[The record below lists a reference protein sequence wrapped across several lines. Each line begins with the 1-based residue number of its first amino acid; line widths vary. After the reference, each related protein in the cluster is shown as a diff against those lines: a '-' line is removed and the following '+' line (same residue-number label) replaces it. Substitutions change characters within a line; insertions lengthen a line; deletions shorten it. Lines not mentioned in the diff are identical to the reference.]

1 MNNFDSIL
9 HILYSPPD
17 FDKTSP
23 ILIME
28 NEISGSL
35 LSNFL
40 TSFSHFTTTWL
51 INELGLSIE
60 SFSEDVKSEESL
72 YAAIAEALTNDLI
85 LIFFFK
91 ITSKIKFVDPT
102 LLLNILVLLA
112 FVHRLNTE
120 KPARFI
126 TQSTLLKQ
134 SKSISSF
141 FGFQ

>member
-1 MNNFDSIL
+1 M
-9 HILYSPPD
+9 
-17 FDKTSP
+17 
-23 ILIME
+23 
-28 NEISGSL
+28 
-35 LSNFL
+35 
-40 TSFSHFTTTWL
+40 
-51 INELGLSIE
+51 IE

-72 YAAIAEALTNDLI
+72 YAAIAEALTNESI

-102 LLLNILVLLA
+102 LLSNILVLLA

-126 TQSTLLKQ
+126 TQLTLLKQ

-141 FGFQ
+141 LGFQ

>member
-1 MNNFDSIL
+1 M
-9 HILYSPPD
+9 
-17 FDKTSP
+17 
-23 ILIME
+23 
-28 NEISGSL
+28 
-35 LSNFL
+35 
-40 TSFSHFTTTWL
+40 
-51 INELGLSIE
+51 IE

-102 LLLNILVLLA
+102 LLSNILVLLA

-141 FGFQ
+141 LGFQ